1 MVISGIYKAA
11 VLGSQ
16 AMDWDGITPPEQLP
30 STTAELLTSPLQS
43 LHEQRELYAHHA
55 ERAQGALAQFERLAA
70 AAQPAG
76 AAAPELRALA
86 AQLRALR
93 ALVER
98 LEQQRPP
105 AAGPPP
111 KRRAEA
117 AAGGG
122 GGRKR
127 GRKGAAA
134 KPAEAPAAPP
144 PAAAPAA
151 EAPSDAAGSGAASRA
166 QLVST
171 LPIDVLEV
179 PVAASGAVATPPLPL
194 YEPAAGVAGAA
205 DENAGAG
212 AGGGAD
218 TRAPRPWIK
227 KPWTPDQDR
236 RLTEAIGN
244 LGAQSWS
251 SVAAL
256 IEGKSGKQCR
266 ERWINHINPA
276 IRREPWSAAEDMA
289 LIQAHARIGNK
300 WTELAALFPGRTDNA
315 IKNRWN
321 STIQRKVREES
332 AFAELA
338 QVAAEEAA
346 ALGGQGSAAAAGT
359 AAALV
364 AAALAAQ

>member
-171 LPIDVLEV
+171 LPIFRWVTIFITSLKHRSDNLDATVQYLNHGKQVRTSERVERVGGGVQRDVLV
-179 PVAASGAVATPPLPL
+179 RSGIIVEEGRKILERLGRDHLRAKVDQ
-194 YEPAAGVAGAA
+194 PAERLKYTGV
-205 DENAGAG
+205 N
-212 AGGGAD
+212 
-218 TRAPRPWIK
+218 
-227 KPWTPDQDR
+227 Q
-236 RLTEAIGN
+236 N
-244 LGAQSWS
+244 L
-251 SVAAL
+251 
-256 IEGKSGKQCR
+256 
-266 ERWINHINPA
+266 
-276 IRREPWSAAEDMA
+276 
-289 LIQAHARIGNK
+289 
-300 WTELAALFPGRTDNA
+300 
-315 IKNRWN
+315 
-321 STIQRKVREES
+321 
-332 AFAELA
+332 
-338 QVAAEEAA
+338 
-346 ALGGQGSAAAAGT
+346 LG
-359 AAALV
+359 
-364 AAALAAQ
+364 